1 MEINYVST
9 LAIKER
15 NTIKIDYNFYFVL
28 LIMLLFVIF
37 RYYNITKINY
47 FFLIIGSLFAVL
59 NPMYGFVLYLFSV
72 ALKAYLL
79 VMPGVTFS
87 RYFGILFLIIMFF
100 NILRNRTK
108 LNKQLVFISLLIL
121 ISETISSFFSLSII
135 SSLYGSALNLLE
147 IGILFGIVY
156 LPENNKRLI
165 KYIDIACLLTLFLLS
180 CIAWLNRSSGYHGV
194 RLTICENF
202 NPNQLAINLVFLSV
216 IVFNFIF
223 LAKVNYFGKIVRIA
237 VLLFGI
243 WILFLTGS
251 RSSMFG
257 LLGGVIFSLFY
268 QLKLISNKRT
278 KIIIILIIII
288 IPIIIF
294 ESGFLITKGNQF
306 ITERYSYN
314 GFNRLFNVES
324 QSRYYI
330 WKGYLLEVM
339 PNFWLFGTGG
349 SMSGTLYA
357 MKYDINAGVHNIVI
371 AILIQF
377 GIVGLII
384 FGSFFAITFFK
395 SLKFLKKDSN
405 ILPFI
410 ATFVALFMVGIGED
424 IFSQKVFWFSMSM
437 CWRLSIKNE
446 TADVKR
452 EVV

>member
-1 MEINYVST
+1 MEINYINT
-9 LAIKER
+9 EAIKER
-15 NTIKIDYNFYFVL
+15 KIINIDYNFYFIL
-28 LIMLLFVIF
+28 LIMLSFIIF
-37 RYYNITKINY
+37 RYYNIVKIKY
-47 FFLIIGSLFAVL
+47 IFLFIGSLFAVL
-59 NPMYGFVLYLFSV
+59 NPVYGFILYLFSITF
-72 ALKAYLL
+72 KAYLL
-79 VMPGVTFS
+79 VVPGVTFS
-87 RYFGILFLIIMFF
+87 RYFGILFLIIMVFQ
-100 NILRNRTK
+100 ILRRQTK
-108 LNKQLVFISLLIL
+108 INKQLVFISILIL

-135 SSLYGSALNLLE
+135 SSLYESALNLLE

-165 KYIDIACLLTLFLLS
+165 KYIDITCLFSLFFLV

-194 RLTICENF
+194 RLTICEGF
-202 NPNQLAINLVFLSV
+202 NPNQLAINLVFLCV

-257 LLGGVIFSLFY
+257 LLGGIIFSLFY

-288 IPIIIF
+288 IAIIIF

-314 GFNRLFNVES
+314 RLFNVEN

-330 WKGYLLEVM
+330 WKGYLSDVI

-349 SMSGTLYA
+349 AKSGTLYLS
-357 MKYDINAGVHNIVI
+357 KFDIYGGGHNVII
-371 AILIQF
+371 AILVQF

-410 ATFVALFMVGIGED
+410 AAFIALIMVGIGEN

-437 CWRLSIKNE
+437 CWRLSIKNT
-446 TADVKR
+446 TADIKR
-452 EVV
+452 EGA

>member
-1 MEINYVST
+1 VEINYATVE
-9 LAIKER
+9 AIKER
-15 NTIKIDYNFYFVL
+15 KITNIEHNFYFVL
-28 LIMLLFVIF
+28 LMMLFFVIF

-47 FFLIIGSLFAVL
+47 IFLFIGSLFAIL
-59 NPMYGFVLYLFSV
+59 NPMYGFILYLFSI
-72 ALKAYLL
+72 AFKAYLL
-79 VMPGVTFS
+79 VVPGVTFS
-87 RYFGILFLIIMFF
+87 RYFGVLFFIIMFF
-100 NILRNRTK
+100 NILRSRNK
-108 LNKQLVFISLLIL
+108 LNKQLIFISLLIL
-121 ISETISSFFSLSII
+121 ITETISSFFSLSII

-165 KYIDIACLLTLFLLS
+165 KYIDITCLFSLFLLC
-180 CIAWLNRSSGYHGV
+180 CIAWLNRNSGYHGF

-202 NPNQLAINLVFLSV
+202 NPNQLAINLVFLCV

-223 LAKVNYFGKIVRIA
+223 LAKVNCFGKIVRIA

-268 QLKLISNKRT
+268 QPKFIINKRS
-278 KIIIILIIII
+278 KITIVFIIII
-288 IPIIIF
+288 ISIIIF
-294 ESGFLITKGNQF
+294 RSGFLMTKGNQF

-314 GFNRLFNVES
+314 RLFYVEN
-324 QSRYYI
+324 QSRYHI
-330 WKGYLLEVM
+330 WKGYLSDVM

-349 SMSGTLYA
+349 AMSGSLYLA
-357 MKYDINAGVHNIVI
+357 KKSGMFHGVHNITI
-371 AILIQF
+371 AILVQF

-395 SLKFLKKDSN
+395 SFKFLKKDFN

-410 ATFVALFMVGIGED
+410 AAFIALIMVGIGEN
-424 IFSQKVFWFSMSM
+424 IVSQKVFWFSMAM

>member
-1 MEINYVST
+1 MEMNYANT
-9 LAIKER
+9 LAIRER
-15 NTIKIDYNFYFVL
+15 RKINIEHNFYFIL
-28 LIMLLFVIF
+28 LLMLSFIIF
-37 RYYNITKINY
+37 RYYNIAKIKY
-47 FFLIIGSLFAVL
+47 IFLFIGSLFAVL
-59 NPMYGFVLYLFSV
+59 NPIYGLILYLFSI
-72 ALKAYLL
+72 AFNAYLL
-79 VMPGVTFS
+79 VKPGVTFS
-87 RYFGILFLIIMFF
+87 RYFGILFFIIMVFQ
-100 NILRNRTK
+100 ILRRHTK
-108 LNKQLVFISLLIL
+108 MNKQLIFISLLIL

-135 SSLYGSALNLLE
+135 RSLYESALNLLE

-156 LPENNKRLI
+156 LAENNKRLI
-165 KYIDIACLLTLFLLS
+165 KYIDITCLFSLFLLC
-180 CIAWLNRSSGYHGV
+180 CIAWLNRYSGYYGL
-194 RLTICENF
+194 RLTICEGF
-202 NPNQLAINLVFLSV
+202 NPNQLAINLVFLCV

-223 LAKVNYFGKIVRIA
+223 LAKVNHFGKIVRIA

-294 ESGFLITKGNQF
+294 ESGFLTTKGNQF
-306 ITERYSYN
+306 ITDRYSY
-314 GFNRLFNVES
+314 NRLFNVEN

-330 WKGYLLEVM
+330 WKGYLTDVM

-349 SMSGTLYA
+349 ARSGTLYS
-357 MKYDINAGVHNIVI
+357 MRYDINAGGHNIII
-371 AILIQF
+371 AILVQY
-377 GIVGLII
+377 GLVGLTI
-384 FGSFFAITFFK
+384 FISFFAITFFK

-410 ATFVALFMVGIGED
+410 AAFIALIMVGIGEN
-424 IFSQKVFWFSMSM
+424 IFSQKVFWFSIAM
-437 CWRLSIKNE
+437 CWRLSIKNT
-446 TADVKR
+446 TADAKR

>member
-1 MEINYVST
+1 MNMNYST
-9 LAIKER
+9 AATVKEER
-15 NTIKIDYNFYFVL
+15 NKIKIGYNFYFIL

-37 RYYNITKINY
+37 HYYNITKLNFILITLSS
-47 FFLIIGSLFAVL
+47 FFVVL
-59 NPMYGFVLYLFSV
+59 NPLYGLMLYLFSI
-72 ALKAYLL
+72 AFKAYLL
-79 VMPGVTFS
+79 VVPGVTFS
-87 RYFGILFLIIMFF
+87 RYFGILFLIIMVFQ
-100 NILRNRTK
+100 ILRRHTK
-108 LNKQLVFISLLIL
+108 MSKQLVLISLLIL

-156 LPENNKRLI
+156 LPENNRRLI
-165 KYIDIACLLTLFLLS
+165 KYIDITCLFSLFLLC
-180 CIAWLNRSSGYHGV
+180 CIAWLNRNSGYHGL
-194 RLTICENF
+194 RLTICEDF
-202 NPNQLAINLVFLSV
+202 NPNQLAINLVFLCV
-216 IVFNFIF
+216 IIFNFIF
-223 LAKVNYFGKIVRIA
+223 LAKVNYLGKIVRIA

-251 RSSMFG
+251 RSSIFG

-278 KIIIILIIII
+278 KILIILIIII

-294 ESGFLITKGNQF
+294 KSGFLITKGNQF
-306 ITERYSYN
+306 IKERYSY
-314 GFNRLFNVES
+314 NRLFNVEN

-330 WKGYLLEVM
+330 WKGYLSDVM

-349 SMSGTLYA
+349 ARSGTLYS
-357 MKYDINAGVHNIVI
+357 MKYDINAGAHNII
-371 AILIQF
+371 LAILVPF

-410 ATFVALFMVGIGED
+410 AAFIALIMVGIGEN
-424 IFSQKVFWFSMSM
+424 IFSQKVFWFTMAM
-437 CWRLSIKNE
+437 CWRLSIKNT
-446 TADVKR
+446 TADIKK
-452 EVV
+452 EGA

>member
-1 MEINYVST
+1 MEINYTNT

-15 NTIKIDYNFYFVL
+15 NKMKIDYKFYFVL

-37 RYYNITKINY
+37 RYYNIIKLNFILIALSS
-47 FFLIIGSLFAVL
+47 FFVVL
-59 NPMYGFVLYLFSV
+59 NPLYGLMLYLFSI
-72 ALKAYLL
+72 AFKAYLL
-79 VMPGVTFS
+79 VVPGVTFS

-121 ISETISSFFSLSII
+121 ISETISIFFSLSII

-156 LPENNKRLI
+156 LPENNKGLI
-165 KYIDIACLLTLFLLS
+165 KYIDITCLFGLLLLS
-180 CIAWLNRSSGYHGV
+180 CVAWLSTGSGYHGF
-194 RLTICENF
+194 RLTICEGF
-202 NPNQLAINLVFLSV
+202 NPNQLAINLVFLCV

-257 LLGGVIFSLFY
+257 LLGGIIFSLLY

-288 IPIIIF
+288 IAIIIF

-306 ITERYSYN
+306 IIDRYSYEK
-314 GFNRLFNVES
+314 LFNVEN

-330 WKGYLLEVM
+330 WKNYLSDVM
-339 PNFWLFGTGG
+339 PNYWLFGTGG
-349 SMSGTLYA
+349 GLSGALYLSA
-357 MKYDINAGVHNIVI
+357 KSDMYHGAHNII
-371 AILIQF
+371 LAILISY

-384 FGSFFAITFFK
+384 FASFFAITFFK

-410 ATFVALFMVGIGED
+410 AAFIALVMVGIGEN
-424 IFSQKVFWFSMSM
+424 IFSQKVFWFSMAM

-446 TADVKR
+446 TADMKR
-452 EVV
+452 EGA